1 MCVFAAFGAAFKF
14 FGYDTDWMGAI
25 LSAGTFFGAL
35 VAGDIADVVG
45 RCPTIITGCVVFAVG
60 CILQMALKD
69 VLAAFA
75 IGCLV
80 AGRGVGFISTIIIFI
95 DRLDMGSYRMLVG
108 VQLIWSLSSA
118 SVPFFLPD
126 SPR

>member
-1 MCVFAAFGAAFKF
+1 MQDLETPVTIKTYSTSCASSPPSVLLSSSSATIQIGWVVSMPYFIQM
-14 FGYDTDWMGAI
+14 YQSI

-80 AGRGVGFISTIIIFI
+80 AGRGVGFISTIII
-95 DRLDMGSYRMLVG
+95 L
-108 VQLIWSLSSA
+108 
-118 SVPFFLPD
+118 
-126 SPR
+126 